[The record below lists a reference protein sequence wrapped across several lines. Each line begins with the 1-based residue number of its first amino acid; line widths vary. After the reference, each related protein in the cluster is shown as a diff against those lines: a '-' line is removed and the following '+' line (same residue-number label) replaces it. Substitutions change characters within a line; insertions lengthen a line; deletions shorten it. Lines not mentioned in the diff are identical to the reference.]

1 MKHISFVERRHIE
14 HVFNVLKKLIRI
26 ILLFIQETTV
36 LFAFKKVQRTIQNN
50 KMNLSRDRI
59 SLSEPIARD
68 PYGRYV
74 FVLKRNDN
82 DKELFVTK
90 VLIDE
95 VSHYISFPVEIE
107 PSIVHREQKMY
118 YVYSSLPRFFDL
130 REDNESNS
138 GVIVLT
144 LRDSDDSFYVENRVL
159 VELKGE

>member
-1 MKHISFVERRHIE
+1 
-14 HVFNVLKKLIRI
+14 
-26 ILLFIQETTV
+26 
-36 LFAFKKVQRTIQNN
+36 
-50 KMNLSRDRI
+50 MNLSGDRI

-90 VLIDE
+90 VFIDE

-107 PSIVHREQKMY
+107 PSIVYRENKMY

-138 GVIVLT
+138 GVIVVT
-144 LRDSDDSFYVENRVL
+144 LRDSDVSFYYVENRVL

>member
-1 MKHISFVERRHIE
+1 
-14 HVFNVLKKLIRI
+14 
-26 ILLFIQETTV
+26 
-36 LFAFKKVQRTIQNN
+36 
-50 KMNLSRDRI
+50 MNLSRDRI
-59 SLSEPIARD
+59 SLSEPITRD

-74 FVLKRNDN
+74 FVLKRNNN

-90 VLIDE
+90 VLMGE
-95 VSHYISFPVEIE
+95 VPHYISFPVEIE
-107 PSIVHREQKMY
+107 PSIVYRENKMY